1 MRIDMALNAIDRLE
15 LVLDLTHRMS
25 LLDDLL
31 SDRRLNRDATDSE
44 ANSAQTDLARLD
56 EIAEFLI
63 AQHWLF

>member
-31 SDRRLNRDATDSE
+31 SNRRLNRDATDSE